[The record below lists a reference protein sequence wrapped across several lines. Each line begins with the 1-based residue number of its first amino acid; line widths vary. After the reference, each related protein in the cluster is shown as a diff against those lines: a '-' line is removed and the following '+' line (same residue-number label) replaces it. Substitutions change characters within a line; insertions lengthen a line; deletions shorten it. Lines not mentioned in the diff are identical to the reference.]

1 MKAKI
6 LVGLTGVLLA
16 LTSVMGETITAQSNP
31 FTFPVLSGIKDGKFL
46 TKVSQYFRHSG
57 YSQKTGVVTFAWSL
71 PDQMNAAHG
80 SIAIYSVQGRMVK
93 AIPIT
98 AATGVATWT
107 SKKEGLGGVYVARL
121 TYGSHKQ
128 NLKLIL
134 CK

>member
-1 MKAKI
+1 
-6 LVGLTGVLLA
+6 
-16 LTSVMGETITAQSNP
+16 
-31 FTFPVLSGIKDGKFL
+31 
-46 TKVSQYFRHSG
+46 
-57 YSQKTGVVTFAWSL
+57 
-71 PDQMNAAHG
+71 MNAAHG